1 MRKLV
6 QIAIIFAVV
15 VPLLF
20 LAPTIHSET
29 LRGEGSRTNLGSW
42 KEFDAIECSLVYS
55 VLQVGLN
62 HRYTYLAFS
71 NGSEMVTWDWG
82 WRLDSS
88 MTVSTK
94 PPRHGVV
101 NGTGTVE
108 SIELEG
114 GFYGIV
120 ADDGEHY
127 DPLSSLP
134 QEYAVDGLRVYFSVR
149 ICEDC
154 ASFHMWGY
162 IVEIIS
168 IARL

>member
-71 NGSEMVTWDWG
+71 NGSEIVTWDWG

-101 NGTGTVE
+101 NGTGT
-108 SIELEG
+108 IEYVTFL

-120 ADDGEHY
+120 GDDGETY

-134 QEYAVDGLRVYFSVR
+134 QEFAVDGLRVSFSVR

-154 ASFHMWGY
+154 ASVTMWGY
-162 IVEIIS
+162 VVEVIF